1 MTFETYI
8 ESVREQINRII
19 PVDATNVDVDSIKN
33 AKAEIKEICD
43 GTVDEDYQGSKDF
56 LEDVVESLLTDEYG
70 GKINH
75 ILDDSI
81 KAISAEVLN
90 HINEK
95 IHALVS
101 TDAKDDKEAEVIK
114 EEKIEEKVESKKDE
128 KPQKP
133 KIEKKEE
140 KPVQKE
146 EKGNPAAI
154 PSNSAQIGSCVDM
167 PNLVFCTN
175 KEQAIV
181 MNRIK
186 TIANTIKSGNSKW
199 DKNISEA
206 FSNLT
211 LVHFWHKDNDF
222 ILQNVQNGIMFWI
235 GPKRS
240 ASCIGVNDP
249 ARIRAEHDEYVRTL
263 IAERN
268 ERNNNKTKSA

>member
-1 MTFETYI
+1 MTFESYI
-8 ESVREQINRII
+8 EDVRYMMNNIVPEDN
-19 PVDATNVDVDSIKN
+19 ATVNVDSIKD
-33 AKAEIKEICD
+33 AKQAFAEICNDIARGNNGYEKM
-43 GTVDEDYQGSKDF
+43 KKF
-56 LEDVVESLLTDEYG
+56 LENVANSLIHDKG

-75 ILDDSI
+75 ILDDTINGVITETLSRC
-81 KAISAEVLN
+81 KTSGLVNSEV
-90 HINEK
+90 
-95 IHALVS
+95 
-101 TDAKDDKEAEVIK
+101 KDDKEAEVIK
-114 EEKIEEKVESKKDE
+114 EEKVEEKIESKKDE
-128 KPQKP
+128 KSQKP

-140 KPVQKE
+140 KPTQKE
-146 EKGNPAAI
+146 EKGNPIAI

-199 DKNISEA
+199 DKNISESFA
-206 FSNLT
+206 NLT

-222 ILQNVQNGIMFWI
+222 ILQNTQNGVMFWI

-268 ERNNNKTKSA
+268 NNKTKSA